1 MSWDPLEEMR
11 KIHREV
17 DRLFSDFFGKPK
29 ALIPE
34 GFREP
39 LIDVCETDEEIIV
52 FADIPGVEKEN
63 IKLNATEDSLEIKA
77 EKRGE
82 KKMEKAEYELRERKY
97 LGFYRLISLPVKV
110 DASKAKATYKNG
122 VLEVRLPK
130 IEAAKR
136 VSVPVE

>member
-34 GFREP
+34 GFKEP
-39 LIDVCETDEEIIV
+39 LIDVCETDEEITV

-77 EKRGE
+77 EKKE
-82 KKMEKAEYELRERKY
+82 EEVKKVEYELRERKY
-97 LGFYRLISLPVKV
+97 LGFYRLINLPTKV
-110 DASKAKATYKNG
+110 DASKAKATYRNG

-136 VSVPVE
+136 VDVPVE